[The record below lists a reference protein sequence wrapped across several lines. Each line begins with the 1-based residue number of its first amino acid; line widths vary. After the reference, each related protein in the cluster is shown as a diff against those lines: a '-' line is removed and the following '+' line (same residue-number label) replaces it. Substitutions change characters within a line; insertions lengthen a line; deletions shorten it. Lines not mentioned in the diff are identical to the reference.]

1 MPAIVRNWPAIASI
15 SLAALCS
22 TLQACSST
30 SPNVIPATGP
40 DTLTVYRN
48 HVAGADRDAGD
59 SGTAVGVGGG
69 EGEARRGRSMRDGDG
84 DLAGYTRDAANETGV
99 LFPRLPNPELVL
111 YVFPHINGKGRPIP
125 GYTTSFLL
133 YEKDEY
139 ALPGEIAP

>member
-1 MPAIVRNWPAIASI
+1 MPAIARNWPAIASI
-15 SLAALCS
+15 SLAALFA
-22 TLQACSST
+22 TLPGCSST

-48 HVAGADRDAGD
+48 HVAGGNRDAGD
-59 SGTAVGVGGG
+59 SETAVGSGG
-69 EGEARRGRSMRDGDG
+69 EGEARKDRPVRAGDG
-84 DLAGYTRDAANETGV
+84 DLAGYTRDAANEIAV

-133 YEKDEY
+133 YEKEEY